1 MTVHRRH
8 ALHHSTRH
16 EISFLSQRNSN
27 PGDRCFADGHGY
39 LRALVANGL
48 LVPGQV
54 AHESRLIGPIEVPTT
69 EKASPNHR
77 PTSRIGH
84 KSIPLC
90 PWGNS
95 RVHLSNPRLRSTRR
109 LIRPLD
115 PPPDTQG
122 FYSRD
127 RIKRLLVRRHPS
139 TSTLPKRRGSL
150 ANASGL
156 SPWPSS
162 LWRFHLVAKA
172 ARFSSARV
180 PQNSEPRAETC
191 EVSLPEHPLATSCS
205 LHPRTSDSRFAYH
218 HLPSR
223 RPGSSRTIHT
233 FRETRGTRM
242 LGTESSLNWSFD
254 PSHQACASNFVFSC
268 SIPPLGVFRKQWWSP
283 TFRRRTVS
291 PSDGSSKFN
300 MLPLADPLLW
310 GNAPLPS
317 AV

>member
-1 MTVHRRH
+1 LTVHRRH

-127 RIKRLLVRRHPS
+127 RIKRLLVSRL
-139 TSTLPKRRGSL
+139 TEMSL
-150 ANASGL
+150 AQKSVRRSFVGDSFRIQSRL
-156 SPWPSS
+156 WPPWT
-162 LWRFHLVAKA
+162 
-172 ARFSSARV
+172 ARSHT
-180 PQNSEPRAETC
+180 EPR
-191 EVSLPEHPLATSCS
+191 
-205 LHPRTSDSRFAYH
+205 RFAC
-218 HLPSR
+218 R
-223 RPGSSRTIHT
+223 
-233 FRETRGTRM
+233 
-242 LGTESSLNWSFD
+242 LG
-254 PSHQACASNFVFSC
+254 
-268 SIPPLGVFRKQWWSP
+268 
-283 TFRRRTVS
+283 
-291 PSDGSSKFN
+291 
-300 MLPLADPLLW
+300 
-310 GNAPLPS
+310 
-317 AV
+317 